1 MEKVDLERKFE
12 ANLLNSGIYL
22 VSLSMH
28 VSTFMVNYQVPT
40 ASMRREQPSLCQLNA
55 IRGIV

>member
-1 MEKVDLERKFE
+1 VTPYPRMEKVDLERKFE

-28 VSTFMVNYQVPT
+28 VSTFMVNYQVP
-40 ASMRREQPSLCQLNA
+40 AGLDAARSA
-55 IRGIV
+55 